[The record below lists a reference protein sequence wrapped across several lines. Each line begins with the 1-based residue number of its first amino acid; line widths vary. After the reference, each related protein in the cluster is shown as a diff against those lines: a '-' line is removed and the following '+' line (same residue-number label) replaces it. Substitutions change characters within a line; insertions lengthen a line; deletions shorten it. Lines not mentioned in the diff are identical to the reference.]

1 MNLSDF
7 MKNTKTPQEKS
18 SAPDGGLTLNMDAPG
33 VSAKSAETREA
44 QPGAP
49 DQKKKKGKKAK
60 PPRQRHG
67 CLWHFV
73 SGFLGLFLTCGILV
87 VVCVIFLFVW
97 VSRDLPELDKITKFD
112 ASQTT
117 TIYARDGSVLGTLSH
132 EKRFIITLSDMPKY
146 LPMSFLAIEDSSFYE
161 HPGINPVAILR
172 PAGELLPRHQEPGRQ
187 HHNAAACETAAPLS
201 RTQLHA

>member
-97 VSRDLPELDKITKFD
+97 VSRDLPELDKITD
-112 ASQTT
+112 H
-117 TIYARDGSVLGTLSH
+117 DH
-132 EKRFIITLSDMPKY
+132 
-146 LPMSFLAIEDSSFYE
+146 
-161 HPGINPVAILR
+161 LR
-172 PAGELLPRHQEPGRQ
+172 PRRFRSGHTLPREALYHHAERHAQIPAHVVPG
-187 HHNAAACETAAPLS
+187 H
-201 RTQLHA
+201 

>member
-44 QPGAP
+44 QPEAP
-49 DQKKKKGKKAK
+49 DQKKKKREKAK

-73 SGFLGLFLTCGILV
+73 SGFLGLFLTCGIQALDPISGVLSLPWFLLLIAMYALETLV
-87 VVCVIFLFVW
+87 AFLQAYVF
-97 VSRDLPELDKITKFD
+97 T
-112 ASQTT
+112 
-117 TIYARDGSVLGTLSH
+117 VLSAVYVQIATSAH
-132 EKRFIITLSDMPKY
+132 
-146 LPMSFLAIEDSSFYE
+146 
-161 HPGINPVAILR
+161 
-172 PAGELLPRHQEPGRQ
+172 
-187 HHNAAACETAAPLS
+187 
-201 RTQLHA
+201 